1 MKKAIRT
8 IFAIILVFSCYH
20 LIRDVVQILELNND
34 LTEIF
39 HRNHQWCGQYCN
51 YVTLPLEIFGIIG
64 SIIILR
70 RNKIGI
76 IGIVNL
82 FSLLLWPIF
91 QFLP

>member
-39 HRNHQWCGQYCN
+39 HRNHYWCGQYCN

-76 IGIVNL
+76 IGIVIL
-82 FSLLLWPIF
+82 LSLLLWPIF

>member
-39 HRNHQWCGQYCN
+39 HRTHQWCGQYCN
-51 YVTLPLEIFGIIG
+51 YVTLPLEIIG
-64 SIIILR
+64 LIGATIVLK

-76 IGIVNL
+76 IGIITL
-82 FSLLLWPIF
+82 LSLLLWPIF